1 MAKLDKWE
9 KQHALN
15 IARYEQEIQ
24 RIYATAMAE
33 AARIG
38 SLVAFNPA
46 KPFSFADYP
55 LTSKLILDLQEKMA
69 KDINLVITKG
79 IDEEWALSDTK
90 TEAIVNELFSDLES
104 ELLEIRQRAYIKR
117 RDNAREAFKMR
128 ILQGLSLSDRVWQ
141 YTGQF
146 KEEIEMALDI
156 GLREGKSADELSR
169 EVRKYLNNPNMLF
182 RRVRDEH
189 GVLHL
194 SQRAK
199 AYHPGQG
206 VYRSSYKNARRLTAT
221 ETNIAYRTADHLHR
235 QDLDFVVGIKIQLSN
250 NHTLNGEPFVDICD
264 YLKGDYPK
272 DFKFVGWHPHCR
284 CFVTNIYKTEEE
296 RREDLRR
303 MLRGEPPIPAEQ
315 SNNYVAEPP
324 QGFVKWVQTNA
335 ARTARSLS
343 IPYFMQ
349 DNAELVAKIFHSK
362 QSNTNLSRNLDTTIP
377 YISKYVDRDA
387 RVAAIYKEL
396 DDNALTMTDLE
407 KAMLANRLKTVCANI
422 TFADMRDADLIP
434 DGMVM
439 AKIDR
444 DFIIQQKVTYSAK
457 GQLIPIKE
465 VRRDMIVLRDKYGH
479 QFAYPVGTD
488 KDSMLISPAS
498 ASEQFHSLPRY
509 LTKNMERV
517 SFYNMLCPADKYWK
531 VVYNPNHTSAA
542 TDGGQTSFWAYKKH
556 ISDEDFKGNMAHEA
570 AHWLDTRYG
579 KDKYSGS
586 AEWATAVNADIQLAK
601 QNRGNVTPYPTKYAG
616 TNLAEDFAESM
627 RLFLTDRKKLKD
639 IAPNRERYLHNLT
652 KYLGSIIQPH
662 HRGTR

>member
-1 MAKLDKWE
+1 
-9 KQHALN
+9 
-15 IARYEQEIQ
+15 
-24 RIYATAMAE
+24 
-33 AARIG
+33 
-38 SLVAFNPA
+38 
-46 KPFSFADYP
+46 
-55 LTSKLILDLQEKMA
+55 
-69 KDINLVITKG
+69 
-79 IDEEWALSDTK
+79 
-90 TEAIVNELFSDLES
+90 
-104 ELLEIRQRAYIKR
+104 
-117 RDNAREAFKMR
+117 
-128 ILQGLSLSDRVWQ
+128 
-141 YTGQF
+141 
-146 KEEIEMALDI
+146 
-156 GLREGKSADELSR
+156 
-169 EVRKYLNNPNMLF
+169 
-182 RRVRDEH
+182 
-189 GVLHL
+189 
-194 SQRAK
+194 
-199 AYHPGQG
+199 
-206 VYRSSYKNARRLTAT
+206 
-221 ETNIAYRTADHLHR
+221 
-235 QDLDFVVGIKIQLSN
+235 
-250 NHTLNGEPFVDICD
+250 
-264 YLKGDYPK
+264 
-272 DFKFVGWHPHCR
+272 
-284 CFVTNIYKTEEE
+284 
-296 RREDLRR
+296 

-315 SNNYVAEPP
+315 SKNYVAEPP

-479 QFAYPVGTD
+479 QFTYPVGTD

-509 LTKNMERV
+509 LTKDMDRV
-517 SFYNMLCPADKYWK
+517 SFYPIDCPVDKYWK
-531 VVYNPNHTSAA
+531 VEYNNPSHCSAA
-542 TDGGQTSFWAYKKH
+542 TDGGQTSFWGCTKGM
-556 ISDEDFKGNMAHEA
+556 SGERFKEYMAHES

-579 KDKYSGS
+579 LKKYSDS
-586 AEWATAVNADIQLAK
+586 ALWKEAVQADIKIAK
-601 QNRGNVTPYPTKYAG
+601 EGRGNVAMYPTSYAQ
-616 TNLAEDFAESM
+616 TNLQEDFAESM
-627 RLFLTDRKKLKD
+627 KLFLTDRRRLKD

-652 KYLGSIIQPH
+652 KQLANRLHY
-662 HRGTR
+662 